1 MFAQPVQRAPE
12 LRVRCALQK
21 EIVGLLEPI
30 TTAKLHYQD
39 QFFFIEKLVG
49 SALDVWIDKEK
60 LTMTKDLTVAAEIL
74 VEILLEIKLR
84 PDQLIKATFAYIK
97 KL

>member
-1 MFAQPVQRAPE
+1 M
-12 LRVRCALQK
+12 
-21 EIVGLLEPI
+21 
-30 TTAKLHYQD
+30 
-39 QFFFIEKLVG
+39 G
-49 SALDVWIDKEK
+49 SALDVWIDKKK

-84 PDQLIKATFAYIK
+84 PDQLIKATFAFIK